1 MKNGKKSKVTQEYR
15 VFVTREYGEEEDTKT
30 YWIRV
35 GTAFQYESGAI
46 VVLLDALPKD
56 GKLTLLPPQDTDT
69 DEEED
74 DLRPARKTR
83 R

>member
-15 VFVTREYGEEEDTKT
+15 VFVTREYGEEDDPKT

-35 GTAFQYESGAI
+35 GTAFQYESGTI

-56 GKLTLLPPQDTDT
+56 GKLTLLPPQDT
-69 DEEED
+69 EEDED
-74 DLRPARKTR
+74 DLKPRPRRK
-83 R
+83 

>member
-15 VFVTREYGEEEDTKT
+15 VFVTREYGEEEDPKT

-46 VVLLDALPKD
+46 VVLLDALHKD
-56 GKLTLLPPQDTDT
+56 GKLTLLPPQDT
-69 DEEED
+69 EENEDED
-74 DLRPARKTR
+74 DLQPRRKR
-83 R
+83 K